1 MNGPRLTRAERDDLV
16 RVARL
21 RAKVARSSI
30 AVREAELLAE
40 VEEQLSEVYRVDD
53 DAWADLT
60 TTAEDAVRRADAEV
74 AVRCAELGIPERF
87 RPYLRLSWYGRGE
100 SASAERR
107 TELRRRAQA
116 RIAADGKAAK
126 LAIERREAEVL
137 VELYADG
144 LTSDAAAQWLQSIPS
159 PAELMPSVALAE
171 LENAPAAA
179 RTGRRSR
186 IGLAAPSSTSG
197 GAA

>member
-1 MNGPRLTRAERDDLV
+1 MTGPKLTRAERDDLV

-30 AVREAELLAE
+30 AAREAELLAE
-40 VEEQLSEVYRVDD
+40 VEEQLSEAYRFDD
-53 DAWADLT
+53 DAWQDLT
-60 TTAEDAVRRADAEV
+60 ATAEDAVRRADAEV
-74 AVRCAELGIPERF
+74 AARCAELGIPERF
-87 RPYLRLSWYGRGE
+87 RPSLRVLWFGRGE
-100 SASAERR
+100 NASAERR

-116 RIAADGKAAK
+116 RIAANGKAAK

-144 LTSDAAAQWLQSIPS
+144 LTSDAAAQWLQTIPT
-159 PAELMPSVALAE
+159 PVQLMPSVALAE

-179 RTGRRSR
+179 RTGRRSH
-186 IGLAAPSSTSG
+186 IGLAAPSTTSG